1 MKTQNFLVSA
11 LFLISSFLLLE
22 TPLLAQISKA
32 EKLYEEGIYQL
43 EAIGNFEEAIVLFNR
58 VVKEFPENKPV
69 AAKALLKLG
78 FCYERQGNQKA
89 SEVYEKII
97 NQYSDQV
104 SLVSQAKERLAE
116 LQKVEPAGLTMS
128 RLIPAD
134 PYLECQTLSPDATKI
149 AGIGWNPDQN
159 VLVYDLSTGAVNP
172 ITYYNYG
179 RKSCTPYILSWSPD
193 SREVAYRVS
202 CSGDI
207 GDEVYPQLRIAKPEG
222 EPHLLFASKDI
233 DEIIPCDWL
242 PDKSSVLANVWY
254 KDGLHKLVLISV
266 KDGSLS
272 ELVTLKFPVNLI
284 TSSSTVSPDGRFI
297 AFGEGTEDGQND
309 IYILSLFDGARHI
322 LIDHPAND
330 VEPRWSP
337 DGKHIV
343 FRSDRNGSWAL
354 WGIAINEGQA
364 EGVPFMILEGMQD
377 QELASWTQK
386 GLCTRTMASTS
397 EIYTLEID
405 PLTHELIRTPTSL
418 DTKAF
423 GMSSFPLWS
432 PDGKYLSYRAY
443 FEAENSPSLMI
454 KSLIGGETSKYKLTY
469 AAPPV
474 GGTMRW
480 MPDRSGLGVMYW
492 DKDFN
497 LYISKLN
504 PISGEWET
512 KQIPTGDFKG
522 RLRQYEWSKDGK
534 TFYYSKMDDAE
545 LNISFLSHDLE
556 SGKERILFSYERGD
570 KEDWTWWRVSIS
582 PDGTRLAINYDLK
595 PSILDIKTGQV
606 HQIKYTGDKTF
617 FTPTWSPDGKYLLV
631 RGSHKE
637 GDDLNELYI
646 LNVED
651 GSYKSLDISK
661 YLPNNAR
668 IMISNEWSSDG
679 KSIALDIRTWK
690 SEVNLIQNVIT
701 EK

>member
-1 MKTQNFLVSA
+1 MKQKLI
-11 LFLISSFLLLE
+11 FLIICLLISVVSSGQQKQADKLLR
-22 TPLLAQISKA
+22 
-32 EKLYEEGIYQL
+32 
-43 EAIGNFEEAIVLFNR
+43 EAIYKEEVNGNLDEAIKDYQAIVND
-58 VVKEFPENKPV
+58 FPGEREI
-69 AAKALLKLG
+69 AARALLRKGL
-78 FCYERQGNQKA
+78 CYERLGNQKA
-89 SEVYEKII
+89 TEAYKQII
-97 NQYSDQV
+97 DKYPDQV
-104 SLVSQAKERLAE
+104 SLVTQAKERLAE

-128 RLIPAD
+128 RLIPAG

-159 VLVYDLSTGAVNP
+159 VLVYVLSTGAVNP

-179 RKSCTPYILSWSPD
+179 RKSYMPYMLAWSPD
-193 SREVAYRVS
+193 SKEVAYRVS

-207 GDEVYPQLRIAKPEG
+207 GNEVFPQLRIATPER
-222 EPHLLFASKDI
+222 EPHMLFANKDI
-233 DEIIPCDWL
+233 EEIIPCDWL
-242 PDKSSVLANVWY
+242 PDKSAVLADVWY

-272 ELVTLKFPVNLI
+272 ELCTLNFPVNEF
-284 TSSSTVSPDGRFI
+284 SGFATVSPDGRFI
-297 AFGEGTEDGQND
+297 AFGEGNEHGKDD
-309 IYILSLFDGARHI
+309 IYILSVKDRTRHI
-322 LIDHPAND
+322 IIEHPAND
-330 VEPRWSP
+330 VDPKWSP
-337 DGKHIV
+337 DGKYIV

-354 WGIAINEGQA
+354 WGIAIHDGQA

-386 GLCTRTMASTS
+386 GLCTRTMASAS

-405 PLTHELIRTPTSL
+405 PSTHELVATPTSL

-443 FEAENSPSLMI
+443 FEAENSAYLMI
-454 KSLIGGETSKYKLTY
+454 KSLHGGETSKYKPSF

-480 MPDRSGLGVMYW
+480 MPDGSGLGLMYW
-492 DKDFN
+492 DKDLN
-497 LYISKLN
+497 LYISKLK
-504 PISGEWET
+504 PESGEWET
-512 KQIPTGDFKG
+512 KQIPSGDFKG
-522 RLRQYEWSKDGK
+522 RMNQYEWSNDGK
-534 TFYYSKMDDAE
+534 TFYYSRMDEAE

-570 KEDWTWWRVSIS
+570 KEDWSWGKLSIS
-582 PDGTRLAINYDLK
+582 PDGDRLAVNYNLK
-595 PSILDIKTGQV
+595 PSILNIKTGEV
-606 HQIKYTGDKTF
+606 HQIEYTGDKTF
-617 FTPTWSPDGKYLLV
+617 FAPTWSPDGKYLLV

-646 LNVED
+646 LSVED

-661 YLPNNAR
+661 YLPTNAR

-679 KSIALDIRTWK
+679 KSIVLDTRTWK
-690 SEVNLIQNVIT
+690 SEVNLIQNVIP